1 MAEFIKL
8 ADHQRRSRSGNGDP
22 YSRSSGIIDQ
32 VQELADQAASRP
44 GLDPTSPHFVRR
56 VIAAR
61 TARLE
66 FFSSELFAD
75 PAWDMLLDLYA
86 LQCEQRRTSVSKL
99 CMAAGVPPTT
109 ALRWIDKLQSEGLV
123 VRTSDPMDG
132 RRVWISLSTSAFDAM
147 RSYLQSLSTDSQPI

>member
-8 ADHQRRSRSGNGDP
+8 ADHLSRSRSGHGDP
-22 YSRSSGIIDQ
+22 YSRAAGIIEQ
-32 VQELADQAASRP
+32 VHELADQAASRP

-61 TARLE
+61 TARRE
-66 FFSSELFAD
+66 FFSDDLFAD

-86 LQCEQRRTSVSKL
+86 LECEQRRTSVSKL

-109 ALRWIDKLQSEGLV
+109 ALRWIDKLQSEGLI
-123 VRTSDPMDG
+123 VRASDPMDG
-132 RRVWISLSTSAFDAM
+132 RRIWVSLSTTAFDAM
-147 RSYLQSLSTDSQPI
+147 RSYLQTLSSDSRPF